1 MRGFTLEVCANSVQS
16 AINAQIAGAKRIELC
31 ENLFIGGTTPSYGCI
46 KTTRERVDITINI
59 LIRPRIGDFLYS
71 DIEFEQIKSDI
82 LVAKQLGVNGIV
94 CGILLPNGEVD
105 IKRTKELVELSK
117 PLTFTFHRAFD
128 FTPDPFKALEDII
141 LTGAT
146 HLLTSG
152 QRNKAVDSVDLL
164 GKLVS
169 KASNRIVIMPGSGI
183 NDDTIKSIV
192 NTGAREFHMS
202 GVKDTESK
210 MIYRKENLT
219 LNGNSL
225 PDYVNQIS
233 EVESIKRV
241 IEYLNLNVV

>member
-1 MRGFTLEVCANSVQS
+1 MKGFTLEVCANSVQS
-16 AINAQIAGAKRIELC
+16 AINAQIAGVKRIELC

-46 KTTRERVDITINI
+46 KTTRERVDIAINI

-71 DIEFEQIKSDI
+71 DIEFEQIKNDI

-105 IKRTKELVELSK
+105 TERTAELVELSK

-128 FTPDPFKALEDII
+128 FTPDPYKALEDII
-141 LTGAT
+141 KTGAT
-146 HLLTSG
+146 HILTSG
-152 QRNKAVDSVDLL
+152 QKNKAADSVDLL
-164 GKLVS
+164 CELVK
-169 KASNRIVIMPGSGI
+169 KAANRVAIMPGSGI
-183 NDDTIKSIV
+183 NADTIKHIL
-192 NTGAREFHMS
+192 NTGANEFHMS
-202 GVKDTESK
+202 GVKDVESK

-233 EVESIKRV
+233 DVESIKMV
-241 IEYLNLNVV
+241 VEYLNLHF

>member
-1 MRGFTLEVCANSVQS
+1 MKGFTLEVCANSVQS

-46 KTTRERVDITINI
+46 KTTREKVDIAINV

-71 DIEFEQIKSDI
+71 DIEFEQIKNDI

-94 CGILLPNGEVD
+94 CGILRPNGEVD
-105 IKRTKELVELSK
+105 TERTAELVELSK

-128 FTPDPFKALEDII
+128 FTPDPYKALEDII
-141 LTGAT
+141 KTGAT
-146 HLLTSG
+146 HILTSG
-152 QRNKAVDSVDLL
+152 QKNKAVDSVDLL
-164 GKLVS
+164 CELVK
-169 KASNRIVIMPGSGI
+169 KAANRIAIMPGSGI
-183 NDDTIKSIV
+183 NADTIKHIL
-192 NTGAREFHMS
+192 NTGANEFHMS
-202 GVKDTESK
+202 GVKDVESK

-233 EVESIKRV
+233 DVESIKMV
-241 IEYLNLNVV
+241 VEYLNLHF

>member
-1 MRGFTLEVCANSVQS
+1 MKGFTLEVCANSVQS
-16 AINAQIAGAKRIELC
+16 AINAQIAGVKRIELC

-46 KTTRERVDITINI
+46 KTTRVRVDIAINI

-71 DIEFEQIKSDI
+71 DIEFEQIKNDI

-105 IKRTKELVELSK
+105 TERTAELVELSK

-128 FTPDPFKALEDII
+128 FTPDPYKALEDII
-141 LTGAT
+141 KTGAT
-146 HLLTSG
+146 HILTSG
-152 QRNKAVDSVDLL
+152 QKNKAADSVDLL
-164 GKLVS
+164 CELVK
-169 KASNRIVIMPGSGI
+169 KAANRVAIMPGSGI
-183 NDDTIKSIV
+183 NADTIKRIV
-192 NTGAREFHMS
+192 NTGANEFHMS
-202 GVKDTESK
+202 GVKDVESK

-233 EVESIKRV
+233 DVESIKMV
-241 IEYLNLNVV
+241 VEYLNLHF

>member
-1 MRGFTLEVCANSVQS
+1 MKGFTLEVCANSVQS

-46 KTTRERVDITINI
+46 KTTRERVDIAINI

-71 DIEFEQIKSDI
+71 DIEFEQIKNDI

-105 IKRTKELVELSK
+105 TERTDELVELSK

-128 FTPDPFKALEDII
+128 FTPDPYKALEDII
-141 LTGAT
+141 KTGAT
-146 HLLTSG
+146 HILTSG
-152 QRNKAVDSVDLL
+152 QKNKAADSVDLL
-164 GKLVS
+164 CELVK
-169 KASNRIVIMPGSGI
+169 KAANRVAIMPGSGI
-183 NDDTIKSIV
+183 NADTIKRIV
-192 NTGAREFHMS
+192 NTGANEFHMS
-202 GVKDTESK
+202 GVKDVESK

-225 PDYVNQIS
+225 PDYINQIS
-233 EVESIKRV
+233 DVESIKMV
-241 IEYLNLNVV
+241 VEYLNLHF

>member
-1 MRGFTLEVCANSVQS
+1 MKGFTLEVCANSVQS

-46 KTTRERVDITINI
+46 KTTRERVDIAINI

-71 DIEFEQIKSDI
+71 DIEFEQIKNDI

-105 IKRTKELVELSK
+105 TERTAELVELSK

-128 FTPDPFKALEDII
+128 FTPDPYKALEDII
-141 LTGAT
+141 KTGAT
-146 HLLTSG
+146 HILTSG
-152 QRNKAVDSVDLL
+152 QKNKAADSVDLL
-164 GKLVS
+164 RELVK
-169 KASNRIVIMPGSGI
+169 KAANRVAIMPGSGI
-183 NDDTIKSIV
+183 NANTIKRIV
-192 NTGAREFHMS
+192 NTGANEFHMS
-202 GVKDTESK
+202 GVKDVESK

-233 EVESIKRV
+233 DVESIKMV
-241 IEYLNLNVV
+241 VEYLNLHF

>member
-1 MRGFTLEVCANSVQS
+1 MKGFTLEVCANSVQS

-46 KTTRERVDITINI
+46 KTTCERVDIAINI

-71 DIEFEQIKSDI
+71 DIEFEQIKNDI
-82 LVAKQLGVNGIV
+82 LVAKQHGINGIV

-105 IKRTKELVELSK
+105 IERTAELVELSK

-128 FTPDPFKALEDII
+128 FTPDPYKALEDII
-141 LTGAT
+141 KTGAT
-146 HLLTSG
+146 HILTSG
-152 QRNKAVDSVDLL
+152 QKNKAADSVDLL
-164 GKLVS
+164 CELVK
-169 KASNRIVIMPGSGI
+169 KAANRIAIMPGSGI
-183 NDDTIKSIV
+183 NADTIKHIL
-192 NTGAREFHMS
+192 NTGANEFHMS
-202 GVKDTESK
+202 GVKDVESK

-233 EVESIKRV
+233 DVESIKMV
-241 IEYLNLNVV
+241 VEYLNLHF

>member
-1 MRGFTLEVCANSVQS
+1 VKGFTLEVCANSVQS

-46 KTTRERVDITINI
+46 KTTRERVDIAINI

-71 DIEFEQIKSDI
+71 DIEFEQIKNDI

-105 IKRTKELVELSK
+105 TERTAELVELSK

-128 FTPDPFKALEDII
+128 FTPDPYKALEDII
-141 LTGAT
+141 KTGAT
-146 HLLTSG
+146 HILTSG
-152 QRNKAVDSVDLL
+152 QKNKAADSVDLL
-164 GKLVS
+164 CELVK
-169 KASNRIVIMPGSGI
+169 KAANRVAIMPGSGI
-183 NDDTIKSIV
+183 NADTIKRIV
-192 NTGAREFHMS
+192 NTGANEFHMS
-202 GVKDTESK
+202 GVKDVESK

-225 PDYVNQIS
+225 PDYINQIS
-233 EVESIKRV
+233 DVESIKMV
-241 IEYLNLNVV
+241 VEYLNLHF

>member
-1 MRGFTLEVCANSVQS
+1 MKGFTLEVCANSVQS

-46 KTTRERVDITINI
+46 KTTRERVDIAINI

-71 DIEFEQIKSDI
+71 DIEFEQIKNDI
-82 LVAKQLGVNGIV
+82 LVAKQHGINGIV

-105 IKRTKELVELSK
+105 IERTAELVELSK

-128 FTPDPFKALEDII
+128 FTPDPYKALEDII
-141 LTGAT
+141 KTGAT
-146 HLLTSG
+146 HILTSG
-152 QRNKAVDSVDLL
+152 QKNKAADSVDLL
-164 GKLVS
+164 CELVK
-169 KASNRIVIMPGSGI
+169 KAANRIAIMPGSGI
-183 NDDTIKSIV
+183 NADTIKHIL
-192 NTGAREFHMS
+192 NTGANEFHMS
-202 GVKDTESK
+202 GVKDVESK

-233 EVESIKRV
+233 DVESIKMV
-241 IEYLNLNVV
+241 VEYLNLHF

>member
-1 MRGFTLEVCANSVQS
+1 MKGFTLEVCANSVQS

-46 KTTRERVDITINI
+46 KTTRERVDIAINI

-71 DIEFEQIKSDI
+71 DIEFEQIKNDI

-105 IKRTKELVELSK
+105 TERTDELVELSK

-128 FTPDPFKALEDII
+128 FTPDPYKALEDII
-141 LTGAT
+141 KTGAT
-146 HLLTSG
+146 HILTSG
-152 QRNKAVDSVDLL
+152 QKNKAADSVDLL
-164 GKLVS
+164 YELVK
-169 KASNRIVIMPGSGI
+169 KAANRVVIMPGSGI
-183 NDDTIKSIV
+183 NADTIKRIV
-192 NTGAREFHMS
+192 NTGANEFHMS
-202 GVKDTESK
+202 GVKDVESK

-225 PDYVNQIS
+225 PDYVN
-233 EVESIKRV
+233 
-241 IEYLNLNVV
+241 

>member
-1 MRGFTLEVCANSVQS
+1 MKGFTLEVCANSVQS

-46 KTTRERVDITINI
+46 KTTRERVDIAINI

-71 DIEFEQIKSDI
+71 DIEFEQIKNDI

-105 IKRTKELVELSK
+105 TERTDELVELSK

-128 FTPDPFKALEDII
+128 FTPDPYKALEDII
-141 LTGAT
+141 KTGAT
-146 HLLTSG
+146 HILTSG
-152 QRNKAVDSVDLL
+152 QKNKAADSVDLL
-164 GKLVS
+164 YELVK
-169 KASNRIVIMPGSGI
+169 KAANRVVIMPGSGI
-183 NDDTIKSIV
+183 NADTIKRIV
-192 NTGAREFHMS
+192 NTGANEFHMS
-202 GVKDTESK
+202 GVKDVESK

-233 EVESIKRV
+233 DVESIKMV
-241 IEYLNLNVV
+241 VEYLNLHF

>member
-1 MRGFTLEVCANSVQS
+1 MKGFTLEVCANSVQS

-46 KTTRERVDITINI
+46 KTTRERVDIAINI

-71 DIEFEQIKSDI
+71 DIEFEQIKNDI

-105 IKRTKELVELSK
+105 TERTAELVELSK

-128 FTPDPFKALEDII
+128 FTPEPYKALEDII
-141 LTGAT
+141 KTGAT
-146 HLLTSG
+146 HILTSG
-152 QRNKAVDSVDLL
+152 QKNKAADSVDLL
-164 GKLVS
+164 CELVK
-169 KASNRIVIMPGSGI
+169 KAANRVAIMPGSGI
-183 NDDTIKSIV
+183 NANTIKRIV
-192 NTGAREFHMS
+192 NTGANEFHMS
-202 GVKDTESK
+202 GVKDVESK

-233 EVESIKRV
+233 DVESIKMIV
-241 IEYLNLNVV
+241 EYLNLHF

>member
-1 MRGFTLEVCANSVQS
+1 MKGFTLEVCANSVQS

-46 KTTRERVDITINI
+46 KTIRERVDIAINI

-71 DIEFEQIKSDI
+71 DIEFEQIKNDI

-105 IKRTKELVELSK
+105 TERTAELVELSK

-128 FTPDPFKALEDII
+128 FTPDPYKALEDII
-141 LTGAT
+141 KTGAT
-146 HLLTSG
+146 HILTSG
-152 QRNKAVDSVDLL
+152 QKNKAADSVDLL
-164 GKLVS
+164 CELVK
-169 KASNRIVIMPGSGI
+169 KAANRVAIMPGSGI
-183 NDDTIKSIV
+183 NADTIKHIL
-192 NTGAREFHMS
+192 NTGANEFHMS
-202 GVKDTESK
+202 GVKDVESK

-233 EVESIKRV
+233 DVESIKMV
-241 IEYLNLNVV
+241 VEYLNLHF

>member
-1 MRGFTLEVCANSVQS
+1 VKGFTLEVCANSVQS

-46 KTTRERVDITINI
+46 KTTRERVDIAINI

-71 DIEFEQIKSDI
+71 DIEFEQIKNDI

-105 IKRTKELVELSK
+105 TERTDELVELSK

-128 FTPDPFKALEDII
+128 FTPDPYKALEDII
-141 LTGAT
+141 KTGAT
-146 HLLTSG
+146 HILTSG
-152 QRNKAVDSVDLL
+152 QKNKAADSVDLL
-164 GKLVS
+164 YELVK
-169 KASNRIVIMPGSGI
+169 KAANRVVIMPGSGI
-183 NDDTIKSIV
+183 NADTIKRIV
-192 NTGAREFHMS
+192 NTGANEFHMS
-202 GVKDTESK
+202 GVKDVESK

-233 EVESIKRV
+233 DVESIKMV
-241 IEYLNLNVV
+241 VEYLNLHF

>member
-1 MRGFTLEVCANSVQS
+1 MKGFTLEVCANSVQS

-46 KTTRERVDITINI
+46 KTTRERVDIAINI

-71 DIEFEQIKSDI
+71 DIEFEQIKNDI

-105 IKRTKELVELSK
+105 TKRTAELVELSK

-128 FTPDPFKALEDII
+128 FTPDHYKALEDII
-141 LTGAT
+141 KTGAT
-146 HLLTSG
+146 HILTSG
-152 QRNKAVDSVDLL
+152 QKNKAADSVDLL
-164 GKLVS
+164 CELVK
-169 KASNRIVIMPGSGI
+169 KAANRVAIMPGSGI
-183 NDDTIKSIV
+183 NADTIKRIV
-192 NTGAREFHMS
+192 NTGANEFHMS
-202 GVKDTESK
+202 GVKDVESK

-233 EVESIKRV
+233 DVESIKMV
-241 IEYLNLNVV
+241 VEYLNLHF

>member
-1 MRGFTLEVCANSVQS
+1 VKGFTLEVCANSVQS

-46 KTTRERVDITINI
+46 KTTRERVDIAINI

-71 DIEFEQIKSDI
+71 DIEFEQIKNDI

-105 IKRTKELVELSK
+105 TERTDELVELSK

-128 FTPDPFKALEDII
+128 FTPDPYKALEDII
-141 LTGAT
+141 KTGAT
-146 HLLTSG
+146 HILTSG
-152 QRNKAVDSVDLL
+152 QKNKAADSVDLL
-164 GKLVS
+164 CELVK
-169 KASNRIVIMPGSGI
+169 KAANRVAIMPGSGI
-183 NDDTIKSIV
+183 NADTIKRIV
-192 NTGAREFHMS
+192 NTGANEFHMS
-202 GVKDTESK
+202 GVKDVESK

-225 PDYVNQIS
+225 PDYINQIS
-233 EVESIKRV
+233 DVESIKMV
-241 IEYLNLNVV
+241 VEYLNLHF

>member
-1 MRGFTLEVCANSVQS
+1 MKGFTLEVCANSVQS

-46 KTTRERVDITINI
+46 KTTRERVDIAINI

-71 DIEFEQIKSDI
+71 DIEFEQIKNDI

-105 IKRTKELVELSK
+105 TERTDELVELSK

-128 FTPDPFKALEDII
+128 FTPDPYKALEDII
-141 LTGAT
+141 KTGAT
-146 HLLTSG
+146 HILTSG
-152 QRNKAVDSVDLL
+152 QKNKAADSVDLL
-164 GKLVS
+164 YELVK
-169 KASNRIVIMPGSGI
+169 KAANRVVIMPGSGI
-183 NDDTIKSIV
+183 NADTIKRIV
-192 NTGAREFHMS
+192 NTGANEFHMS
-202 GVKDTESK
+202 GVKDVESK

-233 EVESIKRV
+233 DVESIKMIV
-241 IEYLNLNVV
+241 EYLNLHF

>member
-1 MRGFTLEVCANSVQS
+1 MKGFTLEVCANSVQS
-16 AINAQIAGAKRIELC
+16 AINAQIAGVKRIELC

-46 KTTRERVDITINI
+46 KTTRERVDIAINI

-71 DIEFEQIKSDI
+71 DIEFEQIKNDI

-105 IKRTKELVELSK
+105 TEKTAELVELSK

-128 FTPDPFKALEDII
+128 FTPDPYKALEDII
-141 LTGAT
+141 KTGAT
-146 HLLTSG
+146 HILTSG
-152 QRNKAVDSVDLL
+152 QKNKAADSVDLL
-164 GKLVS
+164 CELVK
-169 KASNRIVIMPGSGI
+169 KAANRIAIMPGSGI
-183 NDDTIKSIV
+183 NANTIKRIV
-192 NTGAREFHMS
+192 NTGANEFHMS
-202 GVKDTESK
+202 GVKDVESK

-233 EVESIKRV
+233 DVESIKMV
-241 IEYLNLNVV
+241 VEYLNLHF

>member
-1 MRGFTLEVCANSVQS
+1 MKGFTLEVCANSVQS

-46 KTTRERVDITINI
+46 KTTRERVDIAINI

-71 DIEFEQIKSDI
+71 DIEFEQIKNDI

-105 IKRTKELVELSK
+105 TEKTAELVELSK

-128 FTPDPFKALEDII
+128 FTPDPHKALEDII
-141 LTGAT
+141 KTGAT
-146 HLLTSG
+146 HILTSG
-152 QRNKAVDSVDLL
+152 QKNKAVDSVDLL
-164 GKLVS
+164 CELVK
-169 KASNRIVIMPGSGI
+169 KAANRIAIMPGSGI
-183 NDDTIKSIV
+183 NADTIKRIV
-192 NTGAREFHMS
+192 NTGAKEFHMS
-202 GVKDTESK
+202 GVKDVESK

-233 EVESIKRV
+233 DVESIKMV
-241 IEYLNLNVV
+241 VEYLNLHF

>member
-1 MRGFTLEVCANSVQS
+1 MKGFTLEVCANSVQS

-46 KTTRERVDITINI
+46 KTTRERVDIAINI

-71 DIEFEQIKSDI
+71 DIEFEQIKNDI
-82 LVAKQLGVNGIV
+82 LVAKQHGINGIV

-105 IKRTKELVELSK
+105 TERTAELVELSK

-128 FTPDPFKALEDII
+128 FTPDPYKALEDII
-141 LTGAT
+141 KTGAT
-146 HLLTSG
+146 HILTSG
-152 QRNKAVDSVDLL
+152 QKNKAADSVDLL
-164 GKLVS
+164 YELVK
-169 KASNRIVIMPGSGI
+169 KAANRVVIMPGSGI
-183 NDDTIKSIV
+183 NADTIKRIV
-192 NTGAREFHMS
+192 NTGANEFHMS
-202 GVKDTESK
+202 GVKDVESK

-233 EVESIKRV
+233 DVESIKMV
-241 IEYLNLNVV
+241 VEYLNLHF

>member
-1 MRGFTLEVCANSVQS
+1 MKGFTLEVCANSVQS

-46 KTTRERVDITINI
+46 KTTRERVDIAINI

-71 DIEFEQIKSDI
+71 DIEFEQIKNDI

-105 IKRTKELVELSK
+105 TERTAELVELSK

-128 FTPDPFKALEDII
+128 FTPDPYKALEDII
-141 LTGAT
+141 KTGAT
-146 HLLTSG
+146 HILTSG
-152 QRNKAVDSVDLL
+152 QKNKAADSVDLL
-164 GKLVS
+164 CELVK
-169 KASNRIVIMPGSGI
+169 KAANRIVIMPGSGV
-183 NDDTIKSIV
+183 NADTINRIV
-192 NTGAREFHMS
+192 NIGANEFHMS
-202 GVKDTESK
+202 GVKDNESK

-225 PDYVNQIS
+225 PDYVNQVS
-233 EVESIKRV
+233 DVESIKKV
-241 IEYLNLNVV
+241 IEYLNLHF

>member
-1 MRGFTLEVCANSVQS
+1 VRGFTLEVCANSVQS

-46 KTTRERVDITINI
+46 KTTRERVDIAINI

-164 GKLVS
+164 GELVK
-169 KASNRIVIMPGSGI
+169 KAANRIAIMPGSGI

-192 NTGAREFHMS
+192 NTGATEFHMS

-225 PDYVNQIS
+225 SDYVNQIS
-233 EVESIKRV
+233 DVESIKKV
-241 IEYLNLNVV
+241 IDYLNLHF

>member
-1 MRGFTLEVCANSVQS
+1 VKGFTLEVCANSVQS

-46 KTTRERVDITINI
+46 KTTRERVDIAINI

-71 DIEFEQIKSDI
+71 DIEFEQIKNDI

-105 IKRTKELVELSK
+105 TERTAELVELSK

-128 FTPDPFKALEDII
+128 FTPDPYKALEDII
-141 LTGAT
+141 KTGAT
-146 HLLTSG
+146 HILTSG
-152 QRNKAVDSVDLL
+152 QKNKAADSVDLL
-164 GKLVS
+164 CELVK
-169 KASNRIVIMPGSGI
+169 KAANRVAIMPGSGI
-183 NDDTIKSIV
+183 NADTIKRIV
-192 NTGAREFHMS
+192 NTGANEFHMS
-202 GVKDTESK
+202 GVKDVESK

-233 EVESIKRV
+233 DVESIKMV
-241 IEYLNLNVV
+241 VEYLNLHF

>member
-1 MRGFTLEVCANSVQS
+1 MKGFTLEVCANSVQS

-46 KTTRERVDITINI
+46 KITRERVDIAINI

-71 DIEFEQIKSDI
+71 DIEFEQIKNDI

-105 IKRTKELVELSK
+105 TERTAELVELSK

-128 FTPDPFKALEDII
+128 FTPDPYKALEDII
-141 LTGAT
+141 KTGAT
-146 HLLTSG
+146 HILTSG
-152 QRNKAVDSVDLL
+152 QKNKAADSVDLL
-164 GKLVS
+164 SELVK
-169 KASNRIVIMPGSGI
+169 KAANRIVIMPGSGI
-183 NDDTIKSIV
+183 NADTIKLIV
-192 NTGAREFHMS
+192 NTGAKEFHMS
-202 GVKDTESK
+202 GVKDIESK

-233 EVESIKRV
+233 NIESIKMV
-241 IEYLNLNVV
+241 VEYLNLHF

>member
-1 MRGFTLEVCANSVQS
+1 VKGFTLEVCANSVQS

-46 KTTRERVDITINI
+46 KTIRERVDIAINI

-71 DIEFEQIKSDI
+71 DIEFEQIKNDI

-105 IKRTKELVELSK
+105 TERTAELVELSK

-128 FTPDPFKALEDII
+128 FTPDPYKALEDII
-141 LTGAT
+141 KTGAT
-146 HLLTSG
+146 HILTSG
-152 QRNKAVDSVDLL
+152 QKNKAADSVDLL
-164 GKLVS
+164 CELVK
-169 KASNRIVIMPGSGI
+169 KAANRVAIMPGSGI
-183 NDDTIKSIV
+183 NADTIKHIL
-192 NTGAREFHMS
+192 NTGANEFHMS
-202 GVKDTESK
+202 GVKDVESK

-225 PDYVNQIS
+225 PDYVNQVS
-233 EVESIKRV
+233 DVESIKMV
-241 IEYLNLNVV
+241 VEYLNLHF

>member
-1 MRGFTLEVCANSVQS
+1 MKGFTLEVCANSVQS

-46 KTTRERVDITINI
+46 KTTRERVDIAINI
-59 LIRPRIGDFLYS
+59 LIRPRIGDFIYS
-71 DIEFEQIKSDI
+71 DIEFEQIKNDI

-105 IKRTKELVELSK
+105 TERTAELVELSK

-128 FTPDPFKALEDII
+128 FTPDPYKALEDII
-141 LTGAT
+141 KTGAT
-146 HLLTSG
+146 HILTSG
-152 QRNKAVDSVDLL
+152 QKNKAADSVDLL
-164 GKLVS
+164 RELVK
-169 KASNRIVIMPGSGI
+169 KAANRVAILPGSWI
-183 NDDTIKSIV
+183 NANTIKRIV
-192 NTGAREFHMS
+192 NTGANEFHMS
-202 GVKDTESK
+202 GVKDVESK

-233 EVESIKRV
+233 DVESIKMV
-241 IEYLNLNVV
+241 VEYLNLHF

>member
-1 MRGFTLEVCANSVQS
+1 MKGFTLEVCANSVQS
-16 AINAQIAGAKRIELC
+16 AINAQIAGVKRIELC

-46 KTTRERVDITINI
+46 KTTRERVDIAINI

-71 DIEFEQIKSDI
+71 DIEFEQIKNDI

-105 IKRTKELVELSK
+105 TERTAELVELSK

-128 FTPDPFKALEDII
+128 FTPDPYKALEDII
-141 LTGAT
+141 KTGAT
-146 HLLTSG
+146 HILTSG
-152 QRNKAVDSVDLL
+152 QKNKAADSVDLL
-164 GKLVS
+164 YELVK
-169 KASNRIVIMPGSGI
+169 KAANRVVIMPGSGI
-183 NDDTIKSIV
+183 NADTIKRIV
-192 NTGAREFHMS
+192 NTGANEFHMS
-202 GVKDTESK
+202 GVKDVESK

-233 EVESIKRV
+233 DVESIKMV
-241 IEYLNLNVV
+241 VEYLNLHF

>member
-1 MRGFTLEVCANSVQS
+1 MKGFTLEVCANSVQS

-46 KTTRERVDITINI
+46 KTTRERVDIAINI

-71 DIEFEQIKSDI
+71 DIEFEQIKNDI

-105 IKRTKELVELSK
+105 TERTAELVELSK

-128 FTPDPFKALEDII
+128 FTPDPYKALEDII
-141 LTGAT
+141 KTGAT
-146 HLLTSG
+146 HILTSG
-152 QRNKAVDSVDLL
+152 QKNKAADSVDLL
-164 GKLVS
+164 YELVK
-169 KASNRIVIMPGSGI
+169 KAANRVVIMPGSGI
-183 NDDTIKSIV
+183 NADTIKRIV
-192 NTGAREFHMS
+192 NTGANEFHMS
-202 GVKDTESK
+202 GVKDVESK

-233 EVESIKRV
+233 DVESIKMV
-241 IEYLNLNVV
+241 VEYLNLHF

>member
-1 MRGFTLEVCANSVQS
+1 MKGFTLEVCANSVQS

-46 KTTRERVDITINI
+46 KTIRERVDIAINI

-71 DIEFEQIKSDI
+71 DIEFEQIKNDI

-105 IKRTKELVELSK
+105 TERTAELVELSK

-128 FTPDPFKALEDII
+128 FTPDPYKALEDII
-141 LTGAT
+141 KTGAT
-146 HLLTSG
+146 HILTSG
-152 QRNKAVDSVDLL
+152 QKNKAADSVDLL
-164 GKLVS
+164 CELVK
-169 KASNRIVIMPGSGI
+169 KAANRVAIMPGSGI
-183 NDDTIKSIV
+183 NADTIKHIL
-192 NTGAREFHMS
+192 NTGANEFHMS
-202 GVKDTESK
+202 GVKDVESK

-225 PDYVNQIS
+225 PDYVNQVS
-233 EVESIKRV
+233 DVESIKMV
-241 IEYLNLNVV
+241 VEYLNLHF

>member
-1 MRGFTLEVCANSVQS
+1 MKGFTLEVCANSVQS

-46 KTTRERVDITINI
+46 KTTRERVDIAINI

-71 DIEFEQIKSDI
+71 DIEFEQIKNDI

-105 IKRTKELVELSK
+105 TERTAELVELSK

-128 FTPDPFKALEDII
+128 FTPDPYKALEDII
-141 LTGAT
+141 KTGAT
-146 HLLTSG
+146 HILTSG
-152 QRNKAVDSVDLL
+152 QKNKAADSVDLL
-164 GKLVS
+164 CELVK
-169 KASNRIVIMPGSGI
+169 KAANRVAIMPGSGI
-183 NDDTIKSIV
+183 NADTIKRIV
-192 NTGAREFHMS
+192 NTGANEFHMS
-202 GVKDTESK
+202 GVKDVESK

-233 EVESIKRV
+233 DVESIKMV
-241 IEYLNLNVV
+241 VEYLNLHF

>member
-1 MRGFTLEVCANSVQS
+1 MKGFTLEVCANSVQS
-16 AINAQIAGAKRIELC
+16 AINAQIAGVKRIELC

-46 KTTRERVDITINI
+46 KTTRERVDIAINI

-71 DIEFEQIKSDI
+71 DIEFEQIKNDI

-105 IKRTKELVELSK
+105 TERTAELVELSK

-128 FTPDPFKALEDII
+128 FTPDHYKALEDII
-141 LTGAT
+141 KTGAT
-146 HLLTSG
+146 HILTSG
-152 QRNKAVDSVDLL
+152 QKNKAADSVDLL
-164 GKLVS
+164 CELVK
-169 KASNRIVIMPGSGI
+169 KAANRVAIMPGSGI
-183 NDDTIKSIV
+183 NADTIKRIV
-192 NTGAREFHMS
+192 NTGANEFHMS
-202 GVKDTESK
+202 GVKDVESK

-233 EVESIKRV
+233 DVESIKMV
-241 IEYLNLNVV
+241 VEYLNLHF